1 METVFCVPCLKE
13 QLKSVL
19 HRSKRESVE
28 QATKDS
34 ENGGIQQ
41 ESARFGF
48 QGDAEGHLCD
58 SWAGRQ
64 GAPSSSGSGGGFPEK
79 PDRSQVLKRT
89 LRRQS
94 KSSKFR

>member
-34 ENGGIQQ
+34 KNGGIQQ